1 MSSLLYN
8 IPFLKNVILAT
19 PRPVEIIQ
27 PCNPSPCGVNAIC
40 TEKRQAAACTCI
52 EDYIGNPYIECKPE
66 CTVSSEC
73 PNNKACV
80 NNKCKDPC
88 PGVCGAH
95 ASCHVTNHIPQCACD
110 PGYSGNAFI
119 ACTRFTTRKFY
130 LNNCLEY

>member
-1 MSSLLYN
+1 MYN

-130 LNNCLEY
+130 SNNCLEY